1 MVGTTKSQ
9 QSKRSRRQKTIDR
22 WSGPTADRTEFLG
35 GRQGAGSGVFQ
46 CNVLGEQSIDRTTVL
61 SEPPRWPGGR
71 AIAWHWSVGSIDR
84 IIA

>member
-9 QSKRSRRQKTIDR
+9 QPKRSRRQKTIDR

-35 GRQGAGSGVFQ
+35 GRQEAGSGVFQ
-46 CNVLGEQSIDRTTVL
+46 VLGEQSIDRTTVL
-61 SEPPRWPGGR
+61 SEPRSPGGR